1 MIDMTSRYQE
11 LTDRPAELQQLV
23 VGERIWTFRPLSS
36 LPQSAYDD
44 EGHLVNDVV
53 LARLLVVEREQWEA
67 ADYPVD
73 FVIECLSDVIRA
85 QRSAG
90 VALGKSGS

>member
-11 LTDRPAELQQLV
+11 STVLPDDPVQVV
-23 VGERIWTFRPLSS
+23 VGERTWTFRPLSA

-44 EGHLVNDVV
+44 DGHLVNDVV
-53 LARLLVVEREQWEA
+53 LARLLVVERTEWQA

-73 FVIECLSDVIRA
+73 FVIECLADVISA

-90 VALGKSGS
+90 VPLGKSGS